1 MTQILEDV
9 TTIQIKRKT
18 RDKLDKYGTRH
29 ESYDDILN
37 NILNELESRR
47 KDSKKWPESQIE
59 QLKALIKEAKEALG
73 LAYKELNKKWQ
84 TEQEGR

>member
-1 MTQILEDV
+1 LEDV

-29 ESYDDILN
+29 ESYDDMLN

-47 KDSKKWPESQIE
+47 KDSKK
-59 QLKALIKEAKEALG
+59 
-73 LAYKELNKKWQ
+73 
-84 TEQEGR
+84 